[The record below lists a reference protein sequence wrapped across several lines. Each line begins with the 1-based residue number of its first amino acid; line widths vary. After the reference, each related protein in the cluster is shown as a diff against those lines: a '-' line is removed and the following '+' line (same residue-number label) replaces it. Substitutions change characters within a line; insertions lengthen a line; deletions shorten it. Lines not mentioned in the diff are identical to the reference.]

1 MQHKFTRHV
10 QHLTIALRIAGF
22 AIDEPGALLID
33 ELHQLI
39 TQKKGRANLRDIAAI
54 TSLWKETYLQ
64 QPQQPTAGSADQQPN
79 SSKS

>member
-22 AIDEPGALLID
+22 VVNEPEALLID

-39 TQKKGRANLRDIAAI
+39 TAKKGRATPRDIAAI
-54 TSLWKETYLQ
+54 TSLW
-64 QPQQPTAGSADQQPN
+64 
-79 SSKS
+79 